1 MTDVSTLP
9 PVHTEPGLHRV
20 PTPRGLG
27 RRTLGRREARIGY
40 VFLLPLFAGLL
51 VFRFYGFGYNV
62 WLSFTKAGAF
72 GPPRF
77 IGLTNYRELLSD
89 SQLAVAL
96 LNTVKFCAIAVPAV
110 VVVSL
115 LCATLM
121 QYPIRG
127 GSAFRAVVFLPAV
140 CLPTAIIFVFGWLFQ
155 TRYGLVNAAIQALGA
170 APVSWFG
177 SAAGVTVVVTLIVVY
192 LSFSVPAIILF
203 AGLQDIPHDVHEAAM
218 LDGAGPV
225 RRFFSI
231 TLPLLSP
238 SLLFVILT
246 TTISTL
252 KLFDVVYLL
261 LPPEQS
267 VSVNYGITV
276 LYYYYQLAFLGSGQ
290 RGYAAAVSLILFV
303 LILGVSLV
311 LFRLQRR
318 FVHYGEDG

>member
-1 MTDVSTLP
+1 MST
-9 PVHTEPGLHRV
+9 R
-20 PTPRGLG
+20 RGAL
-27 RRTLGRREARIGY
+27 IG
-40 VFLLPLFAGLL
+40 FLFLAPFLAGLL

-72 GPPRF
+72 GPARF
-77 IGLTNYRELLSD
+77 IGFDNFRELFSD
-89 SQLAVAL
+89 SQLGVAL
-96 LNTVKFCAIAVPAV
+96 VNTFKFAVIAVPAV

-121 QYPIRG
+121 QHRFRG
-127 GSAFRAVVFLPAV
+127 ESVFRAIVFLPAV

-155 TRYGLVNAAIQALGA
+155 TQYGLVNTMIRSIGA
-170 APVSWFG
+170 SPVSWLG
-177 SAAGVTVVVTLIVVY
+177 SPTGVTVVVTVIVLY
-192 LSFSVPAIILF
+192 LSFSVPTIILY
-203 AGLQDIPHDVHEAAM
+203 AGMQDIPAEVYEAAT

-225 RRFFSI
+225 RRFFRI

-238 SLLFVILT
+238 SLFFVVLT
-246 TTISTL
+246 TTISVL

-267 VSVNYGITV
+267 TSVNFGMTV
-276 LYYYYQLAFLGSGQ
+276 LYYYYQLAFVGVGQ
-290 RGYAAAVSLILFV
+290 RGYAAAVSLVLFV
-303 LILGVSLV
+303 LILAVSLA